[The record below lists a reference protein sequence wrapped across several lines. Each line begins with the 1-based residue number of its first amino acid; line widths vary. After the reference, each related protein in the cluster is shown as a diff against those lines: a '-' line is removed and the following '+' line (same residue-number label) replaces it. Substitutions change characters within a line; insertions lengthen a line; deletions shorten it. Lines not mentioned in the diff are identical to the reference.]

1 MIDFGIVLETTAS
14 ILLPVVAAAAII
26 MFSGFHR
33 SCSNIVSTFSI
44 LAAIA
49 MYVQVAKL
57 SRSTREG
64 SAQMQFSSATSAF
77 QAFSLKLGRRESP
90 AIARRC
96 IVLRTRQPLT
106 PFLFLMGRGLE

>member
-49 MYVQVAKL
+49 MYVQL
-57 SRSTREG
+57 
-64 SAQMQFSSATSAF
+64 QN
-77 QAFSLKLGRRESP
+77 
-90 AIARRC
+90 
-96 IVLRTRQPLT
+96 
-106 PFLFLMGRGLE
+106 